1 MEESLSNLRVRFR
14 AIPSCAC
21 LRAFLRGRRVFYG
34 LVSLSASFPPPTL
47 PTPPPRRA
55 RPPLRRLRRPRSAEQ
70 SRSRPNGN
78 DRESCRSVR
87 PSSGSLACQSAA
99 GGPVPATV
107 ACAMSGNFEVTWAIK
122 GSTLRGTRESE
133 PNCLFQNERIF
144 PLCFQAESDRGERG
158 RRRLERPAFAV
169 CSLDGAAGNV
179 DKKCSLLSEGGRA
192 DSVQSER
199 ETIGARTDDGSS
211 ILLGQ
216 SDLRR
221 RAKKGRRT
229 LSLPNF
235 EQIGTERGNQVVES
249 KYSSGGKFIL

>member
-1 MEESLSNLRVRFR
+1 MCVSAGIPPRETRF
-14 AIPSCAC
+14 
-21 LRAFLRGRRVFYG
+21 LRARFALRLLSSTYFTHSTAAPCPPSSPPA
-34 LVSLSASFPPPTL
+34 SLGGTKPFEAQWKRSKA
-47 PTPPPRRA
+47 
-55 RPPLRRLRRPRSAEQ
+55 PPL
-70 SRSRPNGN
+70 
-78 DRESCRSVR
+78 R
-87 PSSGSLACQSAA
+87 PSSGSLGCQSAA

-107 ACAMSGNFEVTWAIK
+107 ACAMSGNFEVTWAMK
-122 GSTLRGTRESE
+122 GSILRETRESE

-158 RRRLERPAFAV
+158 RRRLERAAFAV

-229 LSLPNF
+229 LSLYPTLN
-235 EQIGTERGNQVVES
+235 
-249 KYSSGGKFIL
+249 K

>member
-1 MEESLSNLRVRFR
+1 MRFR

-34 LVSLSASFPPPTL
+34 LVSLSVSFPPPTL
-47 PTPPPRRA
+47 PTAAHDRRA
-55 RPPLRRLRRPRSAEQ
+55 VPSNGTKPFEAQWKRSKAL
-70 SRSRPNGN
+70 P
-78 DRESCRSVR
+78 VR

-122 GSTLRGTRESE
+122 GSTFRGTRESE

-229 LSLPNF
+229 LSLST
-235 EQIGTERGNQVVES
+235 Q
-249 KYSSGGKFIL
+249 L

>member
-1 MEESLSNLRVRFR
+1 MCVSAGIPPRETRF
-14 AIPSCAC
+14 
-21 LRAFLRGRRVFYG
+21 LRARFALRLLSSTYFTHHRRAVPA
-34 LVSLSASFPPPTL
+34 LLSAVFAGLSWRNKAVRGPMETIE
-47 PTPPPRRA
+47 
-55 RPPLRRLRRPRSAEQ
+55 SAAG
-70 SRSRPNGN
+70 P
-78 DRESCRSVR
+78 SVR
-87 PSSGSLACQSAA
+87 PSSGSPVCQSAA

-229 LSLPNF
+229 LSLST
-235 EQIGTERGNQVVES
+235 Q
-249 KYSSGGKFIL
+249 L

>member
-1 MEESLSNLRVRFR
+1 MRFR

-47 PTPPPRRA
+47 PTTAAPCPPSS
-55 RPPLRRLRRPRSAEQ
+55 PPSPSASLGGTKPFEAQWKRSKAL
-70 SRSRPNGN
+70 P
-78 DRESCRSVR
+78 VR

-122 GSTLRGTRESE
+122 GSTFRGTRESE

-199 ETIGARTDDGSS
+199 ETIGARTDEGADLATTEVATTSPPEIS
-211 ILLGQ
+211 TTRTHLHTDRHTYILT
-216 SDLRR
+216 D
-221 RAKKGRRT
+221 T
-229 LSLPNF
+229 P
-235 EQIGTERGNQVVES
+235 T
-249 KYSSGGKFIL
+249 Y